1 MPVRT
6 FVDTGVLIAAFRGDE
21 ELRAAAEQVLD
32 DPDRE
37 FVTSDFVGLELL
49 PKAKYHRNDDEVAFY
64 EIFLAASAVT
74 VRASERLVADAHAQ
88 ASTTG
93 LAAMDALHVAAAQ
106 QASAAELVT
115 AEKPGKPMFRVSNP
129 VVRSIRPA
137 KSA

>member
-21 ELRAAAEQVLD
+21 ELLAAAKEVLD
-32 DPDRE
+32 DPGRE
-37 FVTSDFVGLELL
+37 FVTSGFVGLELL
-49 PKAKYHRNDDEVAFY
+49 PKAKYNRNDDEVAFY
-64 EIFLAASAVT
+64 VTFLDACVET

-88 ASTTG
+88 ASAAG

-115 AEKPGKPMFRVSNP
+115 AEKPGKPIFRVTKP
-129 VVRSIRPA
+129 QIRTIRQLTR
-137 KSA
+137 

>member
-49 PKAKYHRNDDEVAFY
+49 PKAKYNRNDDEVAFY
-64 EIFLAASAVT
+64 ETFLAASVET

-88 ASTTG
+88 ASAAG

-115 AEKPGKPMFRVSNP
+115 AEKPGKPMFRVADP
-129 VVRSIRPA
+129 TVHSIRPA